1 MSTVARTAVVAALS
15 LAIASCM
22 VGPDYQRPT
31 ITMPARWSEPSPG
44 GGATTPAPSPW
55 WTVYGDRE
63 LDVLIE
69 RALRAN
75 LDLQLAESRI
85 REARASM
92 RASTASLWP
101 NVDLAASAARGG
113 QSTNAPG
120 VSPFGQGGDL
130 GAGTSVQNLFQAGFD
145 ANWELDLFGGA
156 RRAVEAAR
164 ADMQGVAFDRDAVAL
179 SLIAEVARTYVD
191 LRGDQARLALAQQ
204 RRATQQDALALVRS
218 RYAGGFAT
226 DADVANAEAQLQSTE
241 AAIPGWETLSS
252 QAIHRLG
259 VLLGEAPGTLT
270 RELATARAP
279 VHAPPE
285 MDAGLPSD
293 LLRRRPDI
301 RRAERQLAAATAR
314 IGVATADLYP
324 KFSLGASAGLASF
337 TANDFFNRHST
348 IWSVGPSI
356 TWPIFRGRQI
366 KATIEVRDAQAQQA
380 LLAYRQVILIALE
393 DAENSLAACRSER
406 RRHEALA
413 AVLASNQQALA
424 HARALYQGGLTDFRS
439 VLDQQQRTLQ
449 AQSDLVQSTTAEWT
463 DVIALYK
470 ALGGGLN
477 ASSTASTTPSS
488 GQHAEGLH

>member
-1 MSTVARTAVVAALS
+1 MAMVARAAVVAAAS
-15 LAIASCM
+15 LGIASCM
-22 VGPDYQRPT
+22 VGPDYRPPT
-31 ITMPARWSEPSPG
+31 VAMPARWSEPSPG
-44 GGATTPAPSPW
+44 DGATAPVPSRW

-75 LDLQLAESRI
+75 LNLQIAESRI

-92 RASTASLWP
+92 RASTAASWP
-101 NVDLAASAARGG
+101 TVDLAASAARGG
-113 QSTNAPG
+113 QSANAPG

-130 GAGTSVQNLFQAGFD
+130 GAGRSVQNLFQAGFD
-145 ANWELDLFGGA
+145 ANWELDLFGGT
-156 RRAVEAAR
+156 RRSVEAAR

-191 LRGDQARLALAQQ
+191 LRGDQAQLALAQQ
-204 RRATQQDALALVRS
+204 RRAAQQDTLGLFRS
-218 RYAGGFAT
+218 RYAGGLAT
-226 DADVANAEAQLQSTE
+226 DVDVADAEAQLHGTE

-259 VLLGEAPGTLT
+259 VLLGVAPETLT
-270 RELATARAP
+270 RELAAPRAP
-279 VHAPPE
+279 VPAPPGI
-285 MDAGLPSD
+285 DAGLPSD

-337 TANDFFNRHST
+337 TANDFFNRHSA
-348 IWSVGPSI
+348 IWSIGPSI

-393 DAENSLAACRSER
+393 DVENALAAYRNER
-406 RRHEALA
+406 RHHEALA

-424 HARALYQGGLTDFRS
+424 HTRARYQGGLTDFRS
-439 VLDQQQRTLQ
+439 VLDLQQRTLQ
-449 AQSDLVQSTTAEWT
+449 AQSDLTQSTTAEWT

-470 ALGGGLN
+470 ALGGGWD
-477 ASSTASTTPSS
+477 ASSTADTTPSP
-488 GQHAEGLH
+488 GQPAEGRH